1 MNLIQPQRIK
11 KSVYQIMKKKKIMA
25 ELCPTI
31 DELRAERNDIA
42 KENLRLESG
51 LADLQR
57 KINELTDANVK
68 LSVSRGSR
76 ISLESQQLI
85 KSLAHYVMENSVY
98 NSDENLYNVNA
109 VSIPVNT
116 FESLKKIINK
126 INKL

>member
-1 MNLIQPQRIK
+1 
-11 KSVYQIMKKKKIMA
+11 MKKKKIMA